1 MMMLLS
7 TGGMLME
14 ESETGRPVKEKQEE
28 EGESVEIFV
37 RHSKPRKVSFSAAIT
52 FPVVIPSPCCY
63 QYQSV
68 IQGHQIEHGLV
79 APLLC

>member
-1 MMMLLS
+1 
-7 TGGMLME
+7 ME
-14 ESETGRPVKEKQEE
+14 ESEAGRPVKESQEE

-37 RHSKPRKVSFSAAIT
+37 RHSKPRKVQFSATIT
-52 FPVVIPSPCCY
+52 FPVMTPPPCYY

-68 IQGHQIEHGLV
+68 VRGHQIEHGLV